1 MGRGTQFWTRISLLN
16 LLIVAVLGLLMRYKI
31 GFDFPYLNQKHLQFA
46 HYHFAFYGWISQ
58 TLMVL
63 MVHSLRQASSI
74 VDPSRYNRIFICN
87 MVGSY
92 GMLAAFLADGYG
104 VPALVSSGVSVAAAI
119 WFTIYFLTD
128 QRKAGKSDVASKWFR
143 AGLCFNMLS
152 TLGTLALGYMML
164 TKNIHQ
170 NEYLASVYFFLHFQY
185 NGWFFFAC
193 MGLFMDFI
201 HARGKAYITAFRL
214 FLLSCVPTYFLSVL
228 WLDLPTWL
236 YGIVVLGAF
245 LQLYAWVLVARQV
258 IKDGIHP
265 SNSGVRYILRYIL
278 VFAGVALT
286 IKLLLQAGS
295 TIPAVSKLAFGFRP
309 VVIAY
314 LHLVLL
320 AVITLFLL
328 FYIFAAEVFPATRK
342 IILGLLLF
350 SSAVFVNE
358 LILAVQGIAAFSYTP
373 VRFVNE
379 LLLFAA
385 ILLFAG
391 IAAIWRHSL
400 KKSQN
405 KWRV

>member
-1 MGRGTQFWTRISLLN
+1 MERGTQFWTRISLLN
-16 LLIVAVLGLLMRYKI
+16 LLIVAALGLLMRYKI
-31 GFDFPYLNQKHLQFA
+31 GFDFPYLEQKHLQFA
-46 HYHFAFYGWISQ
+46 HYHFAFYGWITQ

-63 MVHSLRQASSI
+63 MVHSLRQASTAI
-74 VDPSRYNRIFICN
+74 DQGRYNWIFTCN
-87 MVGSY
+87 MIGSY
-92 GMLAAFLADGYG
+92 GMLAAFMVNGYG
-104 VPALVSSGVSVAAAI
+104 VAALACAAVSIVAAA
-119 WFTIYFLTD
+119 WFTIVFLGD
-128 QRKAGKSDVASKWFR
+128 LGRARKGSVASKWFR
-143 AGLCFNMLS
+143 AALWFNLLS
-152 TLGTLALGYMML
+152 TLGTFALAYMML
-164 TKNIHQ
+164 TKDIRQ

-201 HARGKAYITAFRL
+201 RARAKAYSTAFRL
-214 FLLSCVPTYFLSVL
+214 FLFCCVPTYFLSVL

-236 YGIVVLGAF
+236 YGIVVLAAF
-245 LQLYAWVLVARQV
+245 AQLYGWVLVGRQV
-258 IKDGIHP
+258 IKDGIDP
-265 SNSGVRYILRYIL
+265 SNSGVRYVLRYIL

-328 FYIFAAEVFPATRK
+328 FYIFAADVLPATRK

-373 VRFVNE
+373 VPYVNG

-385 ILLFAG
+385 VLLVAG
-391 IAAIWRHSL
+391 IAAIWVHSL
-400 KKSQN
+400 RKPQN
-405 KWRV
+405 K